1 MRKRGVV
8 MKRILISV
16 LMAGS
21 IAFGWPG
28 NAGASNGDTPDRVI
42 VKLKS
47 PHAAGELKG
56 YGVAAVSDDQPQPI
70 VTLEVPE
77 GMDTSAFV
85 EDLEDRQDVAYAE
98 KDSIVSLSSATND
111 KLLKDQ
117 WHLQSIEAPRSWDRT
132 MGSKKVVVAVVD
144 NGVDV
149 DHLDLKRNIT
159 APYNVLTETADVT
172 PGDHGTHVAGIIG
185 AAGNNKIG
193 GAGVAPNTGIMPV
206 QVFDGEEGYMSDVV
220 KGIQYAIDQHASII
234 NLSLGSYEKSAALE
248 EVLKKAHQMGILV
261 IAAAGND
268 SLDTRK
274 YPYYPASYKS
284 VLSIAATDDQAL
296 DADFSNYGKVDLS
309 APGVSILST
318 IPYNMYGYMDGTSMA
333 APVVS
338 GTAALVLA
346 AHPNYTKQDVIN
358 KLSNTAD
365 WYGPKYEA
373 YFGKGIVNARRA
385 LDLKRIIKAPS
396 LSKKV
401 YDHSTLVEGKTSLTE
416 SGKVSIKR
424 GKEVIGTGKATN
436 GTFLVSIPKQKVGAT
451 ISVVVTFEDDVTKE
465 AHATVLDGTPP
476 KAPTVNKVGDHDTV
490 VKGKAEAGSTV
501 TVKAGSK
508 KLGSSAA
515 TTTGTYSV
523 KIAKQKAGTKL
534 TVTATDKAKNVSK
547 GKTVTVVDNTPPKA
561 PSVNPVS
568 PKATK
573 VTGKAE
579 VSSTVTVK
587 AGKTKLGS
595 AKADKKGRYSVTI
608 KKQKKGKKLSVTATD
623 KAKNKSKATSVTV
636 K

>member
-1 MRKRGVV
+1 VV
-8 MKRILISV
+8 
-16 LMAGS
+16 
-21 IAFGWPG
+21 
-28 NAGASNGDTPDRVI
+28 N
-42 VKLKS
+42 
-47 PHAAGELKG
+47 
-56 YGVAAVSDDQPQPI
+56 
-70 VTLEVPE
+70 
-77 GMDTSAFV
+77 
-85 EDLEDRQDVAYAE
+85 
-98 KDSIVSLSSATND
+98 
-111 KLLKDQ
+111 
-117 WHLQSIEAPRSWDRT
+117 
-132 MGSKKVVVAVVD
+132 
-144 NGVDV
+144 
-149 DHLDLKRNIT
+149 
-159 APYNVLTETADVT
+159 
-172 PGDHGTHVAGIIG
+172 
-185 AAGNNKIG
+185 
-193 GAGVAPNTGIMPV
+193 
-206 QVFDGEEGYMSDVV
+206 
-220 KGIQYAIDQHASII
+220 GIQYAIDHHASII
-234 NLSLGSYEKSAALE
+234 NLSLGSYEKSTALE
-248 EVLKKAHQMGILV
+248 EVLKKADQMGILV

-284 VLSIAATDDQAL
+284 VLSVAATDDQAL

-338 GTAALVLA
+338 GTAALILA
-346 AHPNYTKQDVIN
+346 AHPTYTKQDVIN

-373 YFGKGIVNARRA
+373 YFGKGIVNTRRA

-401 YDHSTLVEGKTSLTE
+401 YDHTTLVEGKTSLTE
-416 SGKVSIKR
+416 AGKVSIKR
-424 GKEVIGTGKATN
+424 GKEVIGKGNANN
-436 GTFLVSIPKQKVGAT
+436 GTFSVSIPKQKVGAT

-465 AHATVLDGTPP
+465 ATATVLDGTPP
-476 KAPTVNKVGDHDTV
+476 KAPTVNKVGNRDTA

-508 KLGSSAA
+508 KLGSIVASSN
-515 TTTGTYSV
+515 GSYSV

-547 GKTVTVVDNTPPKA
+547 GNTVTVVDNTPPKA

-579 VSSTVTVK
+579 GNSTVAVK

-595 AKADKKGRYSVTI
+595 AKADKKGSYSVTI
-608 KKQKKGKKLSVTATD
+608 KKQKKGTKLSVTATD
-623 KAKNKSKATSVTV
+623 KAKNTSKASNVTV

>member
-16 LMAGS
+16 LMVGS

-28 NAGASNGDTPDRVI
+28 NAGASNDTPDRVI

-47 PHAAGELKG
+47 PHAAGELKS

-70 VTLEVPE
+70 VTVDVPE
-77 GMDTSAFV
+77 GMDTTAFIA
-85 EDLEDRQDVAYAE
+85 DLEDRQDVAYAE
-98 KDSIVSLSSATND
+98 KDSIVTLSSVTND

-117 WHLQSIEAPRSWDRT
+117 WHVQSIEAPRAWDRT

-149 DHLDLKRNIT
+149 NHLDLKRNIT
-159 APYNVLTETADVT
+159 APYNVLTETTDVT

-185 AAGNNKIG
+185 ASGNNKIG

-220 KGIQYAIDQHASII
+220 KGIQYAIDHHASII
-234 NLSLGSYEKSAALE
+234 NLSLGSYEKSTALE
-248 EVLKKAHQMGILV
+248 EVLKKADQMGILV

-268 SLDTRK
+268 SLNTRK
-274 YPYYPASYKS
+274 YPYYPASIKS

-296 DADFSNYGKVDLS
+296 VADFSNYGKVDLS

-338 GTAALVLA
+338 GTAALILA
-346 AHPNYTKQDVIN
+346 AHPTYTKQDVIN
-358 KLSNTAD
+358 KLSNTTD

-385 LDLKRIIKAPS
+385 LDLKKIIKAPS

-401 YDHSTLVEGKTSLTE
+401 YDYTTLVEGKTSLTE
-416 SGKVSIKR
+416 AGKVRIKR
-424 GKEVIGTGKATN
+424 GKEVIGRGKANN
-436 GTFLVSIPKQKVGAT
+436 GTFSVKIPKQKAGAT
-451 ISVVVTFEDDVTKE
+451 ISILVTFEDDVTKE
-465 AHATVLDGTPP
+465 ATYTVLDGTPP
-476 KAPTVNKVGDHDTV
+476 KAPTVHKVGNRDTT

-501 TVKAGSK
+501 TVKVGSK
-508 KLGSSAA
+508 KFGSAVSASN
-515 TTTGTYSV
+515 GTFSV

-534 TVTATDKAKNVSK
+534 TVTAADKAKNVSK

-579 VSSTVTVK
+579 GNSTVTVK

-595 AKADKKGRYSVTI
+595 AKADKKGSYSVTI
-608 KKQKKGKKLSVTATD
+608 KKQKKGTKLSVTATD
-623 KAKNKSKATSVTV
+623 QAKNTSKASNVTV